1 MLGSFEVRSMTIRSR
16 RQARGFSLIELL
28 IVIAVILT
36 IAAIAIPR
44 LLRSRMMA
52 NETSAVAS
60 LRTLCTVQVS
70 YESTYQVGYAPSFAA
85 LGPPPVGVAPSAG
98 SAGLIDAVLVG
109 GIKSGYRFTYTPVDS
124 NGDAKM
130 DTFTITAAP
139 LTPGQTGDRYYFVD
153 QSNVIRFNNGAP
165 ATLASSPIPP

>member
-1 MLGSFEVRSMTIRSR
+1 MKVGSR

-44 LLRSRMMA
+44 LLRSRMLA

-60 LRTLCTVQVS
+60 LRTLCTVQVT
-70 YESTYQVGYAPSFAA
+70 YESTYQVGYAPSLPA

-98 SAGLIDAVLVG
+98 SAGLIDSVLAG
-109 GIKSGYRFTYTPVDS
+109 GIKSGYGFTYTPVDS

-130 DTFTITAAP
+130 DAFTITAAP
-139 LTPGQTGDRYYFVD
+139 LTPGQTADRYFFVD
-153 QSNVIRFNNGAP
+153 QSIVIRFNNGAP
-165 ATLASSPIPP
+165 ATLASTPIPP

>member
-1 MLGSFEVRSMTIRSR
+1 MTIRSR

-44 LLRSRMMA
+44 FLRSRMLA

-60 LRTLCTVQVS
+60 LRTLCTVQVT
-70 YESTYQVGYAPSFAA
+70 YESTYQVGFAPSLAA

-98 SAGLIDAVLVG
+98 SAGLIDSVLVG
-109 GIKSGYRFTYTPVDS
+109 GIKSGYRITYNPVDS
-124 NGDAKM
+124 NGDGKM

-139 LTPGQTGDRYYFVD
+139 LTPGQTGDRYFFVD
-153 QSNVIRFNNGAP
+153 LSNVIRFNNGAP
-165 ATLASSPIPP
+165 ATLASTPIPP